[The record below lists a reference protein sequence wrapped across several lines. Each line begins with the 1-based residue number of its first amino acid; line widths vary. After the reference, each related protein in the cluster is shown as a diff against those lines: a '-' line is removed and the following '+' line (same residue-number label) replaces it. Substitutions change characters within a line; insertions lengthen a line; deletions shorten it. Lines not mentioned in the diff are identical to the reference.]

1 MLIALNL
8 ATRPFADLRPL
19 LKHMRIAM
27 GALALAAIVLGVVL
41 RVVHRK
47 AYEANAHIH
56 LIDGEI
62 ANIVREQQGYEALL
76 NRPGNARIRVETAN
90 LNQLFNQKAFSWTL
104 VMEDLETVLPS
115 GVKVTVIEP
124 TLAKNGHIT
133 LHVRVLGPRDRSI
146 ELVQNLEHSKCFLQ
160 PRIVAESADTT
171 MQPNSKLG
179 PPSASTPTD
188 FDLLA
193 EYNANSADEFTTLA
207 SVPALPAAPAN
218 LTTPR
223 ESGLGEHH
231 LLRTGISTPVAHQQ
245 LRAGGLQ

>member
-1 MLIALNL
+1 
-8 ATRPFADLRPL
+8 
-19 LKHMRIAM
+19 MRIAM
-27 GALALAAIVLGVVL
+27 GVLALSAIVLGLVL

-47 AYEANAHIH
+47 AHEANARI
-56 LIDGEI
+56 LSIDGDI
-62 ANIVREQQGYEALL
+62 AGFMRERQGYEALM
-76 NRPGNARIRVETAN
+76 NRSDNARIRVETAS

-124 TLAKNGHIT
+124 TLAKDGHIT

-160 PRIVAESADTT
+160 PRIVAESSDTT
-171 MQPNSKLG
+171 MGPNQKLG
-179 PPSASTPTD
+179 PPTASTPTD

-193 EYNANSADEFTTLA
+193 EYNADSANEFTA
-207 SVPALPAAPAN
+207 VIPAAALVAAPVK

-223 ESGLGEHH
+223 EPSLDKHH
-231 LLRTGISTPVAHQQ
+231 LLRAGISTSTTRRQVS
-245 LRAGGLQ
+245 AGGLQ